1 MKAVKRLFKRS
12 KKDKSQA
19 ASSSGP
25 TANSEKPSASAKDPK
40 LKHTNNSTREQTAFD
55 IPSEGPHVPVVVV
68 AAPAP
73 TPKRENTT
81 QVPVKVAQGSGIEN
95 GAPKTNGKPPSKE
108 EVQRSVPMAQDNSTP
123 SKVSGKPPVEEEDD
137 KGVSSSF
144 TGMTANERF
153 GIAEAVDPAN
163 IINLGD
169 AYDSIPL
176 IEQIKLPRGGISM
189 ETKAVGRIQVS
200 IALLFALFIYEY
212 RRALT
217 YYIPLSLVFLR
228 RQLKTVCVWV
238 YLYHRSTLF
247 RRSGFVEK
255 WVLLLV
261 LTSRNLNSLPI
272 SISLFIRNDAP

>member
-1 MKAVKRLFKRS
+1 MKAVKRLFKRI

-25 TANSEKPSASAKDPK
+25 TAKSEKPSASAKDPK

-55 IPSEGPHVPVVVV
+55 IPSEGPHVPVVAV
-68 AAPAP
+68 PTP
-73 TPKRENTT
+73 TPKPENTT
-81 QVPVKVAQGSGIEN
+81 QVPVKVTQESGIEN
-95 GAPKTNGKPPSKE
+95 GAPKTNGKPPPKE
-108 EVQRSVPMAQDNSTP
+108 EAQRSVPMAQDNSTP
-123 SKVSGKPPVEEEDD
+123 SKASGKPPVEEEDGRY
-137 KGVSSSF
+137 KGVSASF

-153 GIAEAVDPAN
+153 GIAEAVDPADM
-163 IINLGD
+163 IKLGD

-200 IALLFALFIYEY
+200 IALLCALFIYEY

-217 YYIPLSLVFLR
+217 YYISFSLVFLR
-228 RQLKTVCVWV
+228 RQLKTVCVLV

-261 LTSRNLNSLPI
+261 STSRSLNSLPI
-272 SISLFIRNDAP
+272 SISLYIRNDAP